1 MVKGTINVMELG
13 ARGDGSGN
21 DGGIVQEAID
31 RCSGEGG
38 GTVYLPPGKYLSGP
52 VTLRTGVSLRL
63 EGGAVLMASRDP
75 TDYPHRPVFMSAE
88 GEERITICGR
98 GTIDGQVREDLGR
111 RPGHEGERRPAFRT
125 RLVRFDECQDV
136 TVRGVTLRYSDAWT
150 LHLWRCQNVVV
161 DGITVLN
168 NYFRTNTDGIN
179 PDSCRDVHI
188 SNCHLVCGD
197 DCICIKTHNGHP
209 CENVVVSN
217 CTLESIATAIKIGTE
232 SSGDFRNI
240 LISNCVVRNSTVGL
254 GIYVK
259 DGGTVA
265 GVTCTNMAVET
276 LTDSRSVNKPRLGNA
291 TFPVFID
298 IEKRT
303 SSSPAGAVRDVILRG
318 ITINSDNGILVQGM
332 GESKIE
338 NLTLGDIS
346 FRVTGVFSYEDRR
359 KHAGGRGNPEDDR
372 IEVYAR
378 RPSYVTL
385 ANVDG
390 LVVDNLRVYL
400 PEKVF
405 EENQRSALHLE
416 KVQNSMLSG
425 IFRRPLAGR
434 DRYPALK
441 LVNCRN
447 LILTD
452 KNDGGNF
459 VSVEGRES
467 SDIRLFLTVEGIDVD
482 PGVPGG
488 AVNWNP

>member
-1 MVKGTINVMELG
+1 LFKGTINVVDLG

-38 GTVYLPPGKYLSGP
+38 GTVYLPPGSYLSGP
-52 VTLRTGVSLRL
+52 VILRTGVSLRL
-63 EGGAVLMASRDP
+63 EGGAVLMASRNP
-75 TDYPHRPVFMSAE
+75 ADYSDRGVFISAK

-98 GTIDGQVREDLGR
+98 GIIDGQTREDLGR
-111 RPGHEGERRPAFRT
+111 RPGHEGERRPSFRT
-125 RLVRFDECQDV
+125 RLLKFDECQDV
-136 TVRGVTLRYSDAWT
+136 TVQGVTLRYSDAWT

-161 DGITVLN
+161 DGVTVLN

-188 SNCHLVCGD
+188 SNCHMVCGD
-197 DCICIKTHNGHP
+197 DCICIKTHSGYP
-209 CENVVVSN
+209 CENVVVNN

-259 DGGTVA
+259 DGGTVE
-265 GVTCTNMAVET
+265 GVACTNMAVET
-276 LTDSRSVNKPRLGNA
+276 LTDSGSVNKPRLGNA
-291 TFPVFID
+291 TFPIFID
-298 IEKRT
+298 IERRT
-303 SSSPAGAVRDVILRG
+303 GSSPAGAVRDVILRG
-318 ITINSDNGILVQGM
+318 ININSDNGVLVQGM

-346 FRVTGVFSYEDRR
+346 FRVTGVFSYEERR

-390 LVVDNLRVYL
+390 LIVDNLRVYI
-400 PEKVF
+400 PDQVF

-425 IFRRPLAGR
+425 IFREPPGEG

-452 KNDGGNF
+452 RNDGENF
-459 VSVEGRES
+459 AGVGGPES
-467 SDIRLFLTVEGIDVD
+467 YGIRLPLSLGGIDLD
-482 PGVPGG
+482 PDVPGG
-488 AVNWNP
+488 AVNRNP